1 MEMENERFTNPK
13 LQRLYEALSDLF
25 PTGWQDIGEEDAEMI
40 CLPVKLLKDN
50 GSNHSQEI
58 TLWISQDSLE
68 IIFDEEDFAN
78 FIQG

>member
-1 MEMENERFTNPK
+1 MKNEQFANPK
-13 LQRLYEALSDLF
+13 LQRLYEALLALF